1 MYYNKV
7 EICGV
12 NTSKLKTLTDE
23 EKQELLKRTRQGDE
37 DARKKLIDGNLRLV
51 LSIIQRFTNRREN
64 LDDLFQVGC
73 IGLIKAIDN
82 FNTELCVKFST
93 YAVPMIAGEIKRFMR
108 DDGSVKVSR
117 AMKQTAKEMNLFIEE
132 YTRKNGRTPS
142 VSEIAKQFGLDE
154 TETVFVMGSSRMP
167 VSLQSGTDFK
177 DGKERELIETLPAQD
192 DQDDWLDRMLLRGAI
207 DDLPERD
214 KKIIVLR
221 YFRDMTQS
229 EVAKTIGVSQKSLSL
244 RKYPTQNTS

>member
-1 MYYNKV
+1 MLDEKTTIEYIRLAKSGDGKAKETLLENNVSLVKCIVKRYLGK
-7 EICGV
+7 GV
-12 NTSKLKTLTDE
+12 DY
-23 EKQELLKRTRQGDE
+23 
-37 DARKKLIDGNLRLV
+37 
-51 LSIIQRFTNRREN
+51 
-64 LDDLFQVGC
+64 DDLFQIACMGF
-73 IGLIKAIDN
+73 LKAIAGFDES
-82 FNTELCVKFST
+82 FGVKFST

-229 EVAKTIGVSQKSLSL
+229 EVAEKIGVSQVQVSRIENRIIKEFREKLIG
-244 RKYPTQNTS
+244 